1 MNKRPH
7 NAVTPNAGGPPELAA
22 TMCMKPLAAHVRRA
36 LFPGL
41 IMGLHVGAAVAGPQ
55 GGTVVGGSGSIARPN
70 ANTTVIRQQST
81 NLAIDWQ
88 KFNVKSNEIV
98 QFKQPGRNAQALNRI
113 FDQNASQIH
122 GQLRANGRVLLMN
135 PNGVIFGPT
144 ARVNVN
150 SLIAA
155 GMRNIPVEDFMAGK
169 FRLEALDGADGVVIN
184 EGTIEAAVGGD
195 VTLVGKSIRN
205 DGVIIASAGRV
216 NLAAGNKVTLDFDG
230 DGLMRFAVDEAVL
243 DNAQALD
250 AQVTNTGTVAAEG
263 GDVIM
268 AASAAAA
275 VFDQAIN
282 NAGVIKAGRIDNSGG
297 KIRLVGLG
305 PTASVINTGT
315 LDASARDGGSSGGAI
330 DITGTTVRQAGFVQA
345 DATGGAGGTIKLA
358 ATDTAELAGTGS
370 ISARGASGGRVRVLG
385 DKVGL
390 VGANT
395 IDVSGTHGGGEVLL
409 GGDYQ
414 GKNPAI
420 ENARA
425 TYVSAESAIV
435 ADALEHGD
443 GGKIIVWADRA
454 TRFYGTASARG
465 GAEAGDGGFVEVSGK
480 DYLDFNGLVNTLA
493 PHGVDGIL
501 LLDPADIYIADSL
514 ANAQGAGMP
523 GADVTADD
531 GTPGGGVYEVETGAA
546 TGSFLG
552 TGTLETQ
559 LETGNVVINATGGDA
574 AGDGDIF
581 VVDAIQPTNDLGAN
595 RSLTMLAQDITVN
608 AVIDATAEAGGDH
621 SIDVILNAT
630 NNGGGTIDINAAITT
645 SGGLFTANA
654 TNNVDIVDSGIVTAG
669 GTVDITAGGTI
680 RGAEATNATANIAA
694 GAGNIILS
702 AGTGIGDAA
711 GTGGLDIDADSGSM
725 VEIELTTS
733 GAARV
738 DYESADADALTLDLD
753 NATINGD
760 VVFVSGATGT
770 LSLTDTDIDAGS
782 LTVTSGGAINL
793 NQRLDLTDG
802 AGDITLT
809 ATTSGIVLGNAD
821 DLIDAGAGT
830 VTLNATAGAITA
842 LEATGDGGTEINTSG
857 AIIFN
862 AASVGTSGNQVG
874 FENATAITIMDGG
887 GTGTDVELQEL
898 GAATAVTAI
907 DIISASA
914 TAGGITIDL
923 LGGNDVAIAEGH
935 ALTTVTLNDATTS
948 ATFDYTAT
956 AGDINVG
963 SIDTRDQAIT
973 LTAVSG
979 GIDEIVDDMA
989 AKITTSDT
997 LTLIASGGAIGAN
1010 ADANA
1015 PLDIDVANLNAATDT
1030 GGIFIRELDGLAI
1043 VDASGSGGVD
1053 GVRTTGGNADIE
1065 ITLAAGDLALTAP
1078 IVTNGNG
1085 DVIVNVAGNI
1095 TDADAAVD
1103 IQSAG
1108 NTTLIAG
1115 GAIGGAAANAAIDLD
1130 VSALQGTAGNTGIFL
1145 VELDTI
1151 TTDGLVIN
1159 GTGLQTTANDALIDL
1174 TVTTGNLQLD
1184 EDITANG
1191 AGAVTLTLLGPAA
1204 ELATDNAN
1212 DDIAS
1217 SSGDITIIADN
1228 LNLAAGEIITSGTVA
1243 LRPNDT
1249 AREINLGTGTGGMDL
1264 TTGEL
1269 DLIDAATQ
1277 LIIGGPSHA
1286 AAINLTSD
1294 VDTGNA
1300 NTTAT
1305 LLQTTVGIDSSNA
1318 ANEFTEATLALQGT
1332 EIGATNTFGVDSS
1345 ALTANASAGNLDVTN
1360 RTTMIAAELDATG
1373 TVTFAS
1379 DAAFTSS
1386 GDMSA
1391 QSFALTTT
1399 TGDLTI
1405 AHNVT
1410 TTGGAGSGD
1419 IALTSAGMVN
1429 LDPTG
1434 ASDITLL
1441 TTNANDL
1448 VFMAATSIFIDQ
1460 ETVTD
1465 TGVANINLNGG
1476 NVAVDAGAGNSLG
1489 LGDDAVAG
1497 AVSDFEIGDAAM
1509 QALIDAT
1516 TAPVVFGTAAAG
1528 AILLDTATD
1537 FGARSFGVITGATID
1552 DVDGGSDALQTTG
1565 TLLLT
1570 STGAVGSGGDPFALN
1585 VSNLGLTTGAAD
1597 ITNAAALTLEDSTVS
1612 GALGLTTTSG
1622 NLAINAITATGLT
1635 VTLNAAGAITDA
1647 NGATSNID
1655 ATALDATAAGGIDLD
1670 TAIDM
1675 LTAAGGAGTINISDA
1690 DALTV
1695 TSAATTD
1702 GAITIAAGNTLTA
1715 TLLDAQDLAAD
1726 EAHDVTLTTAAG
1738 NIIIGSVTAD
1748 NEVILNAAGAVTDA
1762 NAGATNVTAVSLDAT
1777 AASGID
1783 LDTNVSQ
1790 ISAAGGAGAIDLNE
1804 FDAVTLVDVATTD
1817 GAITVTSGNTMTVTS
1832 VDAQDAGA
1840 DESHDVSLTTLA
1852 GDIDLTTV
1860 TADDQITLNAAGAI
1874 TDNNGAA
1881 TNITGLVLDAT
1892 AASGIDIDTMVGSIT
1907 AMLSAAGAIDISEID
1922 AVTLTNVMTTDGA
1935 ITVTSGNTM
1944 TVTAVDAQDA
1954 GADELHNVS
1963 LTTAAGD
1970 IVVTAIT
1977 ADNQAVLDAAAAIT
1991 DNNAGA
1997 TNITAVALD
2006 ATAASGIDIDTAVD
2020 TITAAGGA
2028 GAIDIDEADAVTLTS
2043 VTTTDGAITVD
2054 AGNTLSAVFVDA
2066 QDAGADDMH
2075 NVVVTTAAGDI
2086 DVTLITADNQV
2097 TLNAAGSIT
2106 DANADGTTNI
2116 TALVLDATA
2125 GTGIDTDTT
2134 VDAIT
2139 AAATAGDIDINETDA
2154 VTLTSI
2160 VATDGG
2166 IVVDAGNTITVT
2178 SVDAQDAGADEA
2190 HDVSLTAAA
2199 GDISIASNGIAA
2211 DNDVTLSAV
2220 AGSILAS
2227 GGTVHVSAGNDI
2239 DLAALTNIGTITNF
2253 ATAAGTALGISFGN
2267 ALTNATITDAG
2278 GAINLDVGSSLT
2290 GGTIAAGAIVVDADG
2305 AAAAIIQSADDLN
2318 FTSAATAFDAGA
2330 GDSIGLVAGNDG
2342 TGTLTISDGGIDFT
2356 GQNLLLS
2363 GATDVVEDGASPR
2376 DLTIAATDLGIIS
2389 GAAGGDIILNLTVT
2403 NLSADIDG
2411 AAGLM
2416 VNEADGIDLVT
2427 VAVANGAIDINAGGA
2442 VTATSVIA
2450 ETDAAANSID
2460 ISTTAGNIEVGTIST
2475 GGTAGDVIL
2484 TANTV
2489 AGQSITDTDGNS
2501 SITAD
2506 QLDLTANNGAGA
2518 IGATGFRIGS
2528 TATTVNATAGSGGV
2542 FLSEVDGAAF
2552 TVTAQGA
2559 GAIDILSTSGTLD
2572 IAGATN
2578 TGTGAI
2584 TIASGDA
2591 VNLNAALG
2599 GGDDG
2604 AITIQA
2610 NTDGAGAEGFTQNAA
2625 ATITSGDTGAN
2636 AIAITVNTA
2645 GGGTGAAVI
2654 GANMTTGAGG
2664 TITIDT
2670 ANGGST
2676 GTGISRTAGTLAA
2689 GTVDLITANGDIGAL
2704 AGRIVTDA
2712 GILNANAQGGSS
2724 VFVSEVDGVILA
2736 NVVATDTVD
2745 VLNTGAGTIEVNSV
2759 TATNSVVI
2767 NSQGAITEDATN
2779 DAAADISA
2787 AAIDL
2792 DAVGAIGQ
2800 LEVDTTSID
2809 ADATTTVTLTNLA
2822 TATTT
2827 VNSLTGTGATLVF
2840 NDGVTFNGGTV
2851 NLGGGTLNVTVDSG
2865 DARTTSLD
2873 LRGSTLTFG
2882 TFNADGGSDGD
2893 DTLIAADVA
2902 NTWTI
2907 SANNGGTLVQ
2917 TAGYTVAFAEFGNL
2931 TGAATNADAFVF
2943 NDTRTLSG
2951 VIEGGAGAAIDTIN
2965 WLAYTTA
2972 RDVTL
2977 DGAGA
2982 VDGFDGREAS
2992 VNGGAANG
3000 FLNID
3005 EIIVG
3010 QSVAHSITGL
3020 DTASTWDLLSSGRT
3034 YTDTVSG
3041 RLLDL
3046 NATGGTGFV
3055 NLNGGSAVDTFQVG
3069 QSVEGGDAS
3078 DTPVMLTLNLDGG
3091 DGNNVFNLR
3100 GPGGGS
3106 ILTGNITGG
3115 ANDDTVN
3122 FGFPAPPPTADNTED
3137 SRITGIVDLGNG
3149 SDTINF
3155 TGSDL
3160 VQTVNS
3166 VGGDGTIIGF
3176 AIDAGTD
3183 LIGGGFLGV
3192 ETINGNT
3199 LGPLVATD
3207 DGNPNV
3213 WIITGLNSGT
3223 LDGVAFSNFF
3233 LQGQTDVDSF
3243 EFRSGGRIDIGVD
3256 GGATGGTNT
3265 VLVDPVGGLTS
3276 QIVLDGAR
3284 SGTVDADTGDGVAAT
3299 TFSNIDIV
3307 QGGSGADTFG
3317 FLANAVVFDGE
3328 LDGLGGTDT
3337 LNLSVLSGPL
3347 TVTLTAL
3354 GATDGYDGN
3363 VAVNLTTGFKN
3374 IDNLVGSGAGDTLIG
3389 PATNTFFF
3397 VNAANA
3403 GTVSDA
3409 EGHDATAAARLTFSG
3424 FVNLTGGTAVDDFE
3438 FSGAT
3443 GGISGQ
3449 IDGGL
3454 GDDKIDLVPSG
3465 LAGVT
3470 VALNANGSL
3479 DGRLGTAGAIAAGF
3493 DNINAVDGRAID
3505 TLQVNNATT
3514 NNWLITG
3521 VDEFTLDGST
3531 IPFTGFGGL
3540 TGGSGADIFTFEAD
3554 GRMTA
3559 GINGFTGNNTIVGS
3573 PNDDTVALT
3582 SAGAGSITVD
3592 VGGTPLTTTFTNIQN
3607 LDGDDPTMSDTLD
3620 YSAFAGAININLAT
3634 GTATGTTSIT
3644 NFETFI
3650 GNATTA
3656 NNTLTGQNIVN
3667 QWDITGND
3675 AGTINALS
3683 AAPRT
3688 FTNFGNLIGG
3698 SAVDTFDFADSVSI
3712 TTFINGAGGMDVFDY
3727 SDDTRATNVSFVNFS
3742 ATGIFAGAANGFA
3755 SVESVIG
3762 STTNGANTLTATN
3775 ANDTWIITGTDQ
3787 GTLNGAVFRNFETI
3801 DGALGN
3807 DMFTANA
3814 AGAISTLIIGGGG
3827 TDTLTGS
3834 GFANTW
3840 NITGNNAGTAN
3851 GSAFTQIENL
3861 SALGSTATLTQSA
3874 GVGLSGTMTAST
3886 LTLNTATITAGANP
3900 FNLIGNL
3907 ASAAA
3912 AQSITAGGAVSVSGT
3927 VNDAGSSF
3935 AINSGGNTTI
3945 GGALSVAAL
3954 TVTTNGG
3961 NYSSGAVTTSGAT
3974 SVNAGAGTVTIGG
3987 PLMATS
3993 ANVVSG
3999 GATIGAVTTTGAQT
4013 YAGPVAFSGGLSGGA
4028 ISING
4033 SGGPVSV
4040 AGAINATTLNLTS
4053 GNGSVRAVTTSG
4065 NQTYGGP
4072 TSFGGNLT
4080 GANLVFNGPST
4091 FNGDV
4096 LIQSS
4101 TDVTDFNAAVLGS
4114 GNLDIIPTANTDIFI
4129 GNDNGPGNIAANQ
4142 FAGFQGHLIIGA
4154 LLNPL
4159 NSPAED
4165 AVVVNPP
4172 GVTANQIFVNQDF
4185 VVGGDVTLIASNIN
4199 LDASIGAAA
4208 NTGQVTLIA
4217 VGDSQGNG
4225 GAGPGDITGPVSG
4238 TSSISGGKA
4247 VLVANS
4253 TVVNAGNIRLD
4264 LNGGDLLLAAS
4275 ANEDE
4280 PQFDPSS
4287 NASSVDFDPT
4297 TLAIIAGLGLQLQS
4311 VQVVFS
4317 NPASSLTGLQ
4327 NVQFI
4332 DVGLFEEEL
4341 TLFGV
4346 IGNGIAMSLDQCEEA
4361 EGCAPN
4367 VSDEELDALIVQI
4380 EARVNEIRN
4389 RLAAGTIDANEGAEL
4404 LAGFE
4409 RELENFRRYKMQL
4422 TEFAESQDGGGEDDF
4437 DELEDFV
4444 EEFDEAL
4451 PDDEFAEPFDDEPQ
4465 VAEPTQEPE
4474 LEPTEEAFEEFDDE
4488 VIEPLEIESTDEF
4501 EELEEDLEFEL
4512 DAPEIEEI
4520 PEEFQDFEQESDEFE
4535 ELGMRIDA
4543 ALIARLTQN
4552 LNVNEMRGELGL
4564 TADGRVTWTGDIVLP
4579 SFARRY

>member
-1 MNKRPH
+1 MNKRPN
-7 NAVTPNAGGPPELAA
+7 NAVTPTSGEPAGPAA
-22 TMCMKPLAAHVRRA
+22 ALRLKPLAAQVRRA

-41 IMGLHVGAAVAGPQ
+41 IIGLHAGAAFAGPE
-55 GGTVVGGSGSIARPN
+55 GGRVVGGSGSIARPN
-70 ANTTVIRQQST
+70 ATTTVIRQQSA

-88 KFNVKSNEIV
+88 KFNVKPNELV
-98 QFKQPGRNAQALNRI
+98 QFRQPGRNAQALNRI

-122 GQLRANGRVLLMN
+122 GRLRANGRVLLMN

-144 ARVNVN
+144 AQVNVN
-150 SLIAA
+150 SLVAA

-184 EGTIEAAVGGD
+184 EGTIEAAAGGD
-195 VTLVGKSIRN
+195 VTFAGKAIRN
-205 DGVIIASAGRV
+205 EGVIIASAGRV

-230 DGLMRFAVDEAVL
+230 DGLIRFAVDEAVL
-243 DNAQALD
+243 DNARALD
-250 AQVTNTGTVAAEG
+250 AQITNSGTVAAEG
-263 GDVIM
+263 GEVIM

-282 NAGVIKAGRIDNSGG
+282 NSGVIRAGRIDNSGG

-305 PTASVINTGT
+305 PAASVINTGT
-315 LDASARDGGSSGGAI
+315 LDASARDGASSGGAI
-330 DITGTTVRQAGFVQA
+330 DITGTNIRQAGFVQA
-345 DATGGAGGTIKLA
+345 DASGGAGGSVRLA
-358 ATDTAELAGTGS
+358 ASDTAELTGEGS
-370 ISARGASGGRVRVLG
+370 ISARGTTGGQAHVLG

-390 VGANT
+390 RGANT
-395 IDVSGTHGGGEVLL
+395 IDVSGVNGGGEVLL

-414 GKNPAI
+414 GDNPAI

-425 TYVSAESAIV
+425 TYVSEDSAIF
-435 ADALEHGD
+435 ADALENGD
-443 GGKIIVWADRA
+443 GGRIIVWADRA
-454 TRFYGTASARG
+454 TRFHGSASARG
-465 GAEAGDGGFVEVSGK
+465 GEAGGNGGFVEVSGK

-552 TGTLETQ
+552 TGTIETQ
-559 LETGNVVINATGGDA
+559 LETGNVVINATGGG

-608 AVIDATAEAGGDH
+608 AVIDASAEAGGDH
-621 SIDVILNAT
+621 SLDVILNAT
-630 NNGGGTIDINAAITT
+630 NNGGGTLDINAPITT
-645 SGGLFTANA
+645 NGGLFTATA
-654 TNNVDIVDSGIVTAG
+654 TNNVEIVDAGIVTAG

-694 GAGNIILS
+694 GAGDIILS

-711 GTGGLDIDADSGSM
+711 GTGGLDIDADSGST
-725 VEIELTTS
+725 VEIELATS
-733 GAARV
+733 GAARI
-738 DYESADADALTLDLD
+738 DYESTDADALTLDLD
-753 NATINGD
+753 NNTINGD
-760 VVFVSGATGT
+760 VEFVSGATGT
-770 LSLTDTDIDAGS
+770 LSLTDANIDAGS
-782 LTVTSGGAINL
+782 LIVTSGGAINL

-802 AGDITLT
+802 AGDVTLT

-842 LEATGDGGTEINTSG
+842 LEATGDGGTEINTTG
-857 AIIFN
+857 AIVFN
-862 AASVGTSGNQVG
+862 AASVGTSGNRVG
-874 FENATAITIMDGG
+874 FENATALTIMDGG

-898 GAATAVTAI
+898 GTNTTLAAL
-907 DIISASA
+907 DITSASA

-923 LGGNDVAIAEGH
+923 LGGNDVVIGEGH
-935 ALTTVTLNDATTS
+935 VLTTVTLNDATTS

-956 AGDINVG
+956 AGDIAVG
-963 SIDTRDQAIT
+963 SIDTRDQAVT
-973 LTAVSG
+973 LTAAAG
-979 GIDEIVDDMA
+979 GIDEIVDDTA
-989 AKITTSDT
+989 AKITTSGT
-997 LTLIASGGAIGAN
+997 LTLLATGGAIGDN
-1010 ADANA
+1010 ADGNA
-1015 PLDIDVANLNAATDT
+1015 PLDIDVANLNASTDT

-1043 VDASGSGGVD
+1043 IDGSGGGGAN
-1053 GVRTTGGNADIE
+1053 GVRTTGGNADVE

-1078 IVTNGNG
+1078 IVTNGAG

-1108 NTTLIAG
+1108 NTTLVAG
-1115 GAIGGAAANAAIDLD
+1115 GAIGGAAADAAIDLD

-1145 VELDTI
+1145 VELDTV
-1151 TTDGLVIN
+1151 TADGLVIN
-1159 GTGLQTTANDALIDL
+1159 GTGLQTTANDAVIDV
-1174 TVTTGNLQLD
+1174 TITTGDLQLD
-1184 EDITANG
+1184 EDISADG
-1191 AGAVTLTLLGPAA
+1191 AGTVTLTLLGPAA
-1204 ELATDNAN
+1204 TLVTDNAN
-1212 DDIAS
+1212 DDITSAS
-1217 SSGDITIIADN
+1217 GAITIIADN
-1228 LNLAAGEIITSGTVA
+1228 LNLAAGEIITTGTIS

-1269 DLIDAATQ
+1269 DLIDTTAQ
-1277 LIIGGPSHA
+1277 LIIGGPSHV

-1300 NTTAT
+1300 NTTST
-1305 LLQTTVGIDSSNA
+1305 LLQTTVGIDSNNA
-1318 ANEFTEATLALQGT
+1318 ANEFTEATLALSGT
-1332 EIGATNTFGVDSS
+1332 DIGATNPFGVDSS
-1345 ALTANASAGNLDVTN
+1345 ALTANASAGNLDIAN
-1360 RTTMIAAELDATG
+1360 RTTMIAAELDASG
-1373 TVTFAS
+1373 TVTFVS

-1391 QSFALTTT
+1391 QSFDLTTT

-1410 TTGGAGSGD
+1410 TTGGAGSGNV
-1419 IALTSAGMVN
+1419 ALTSAGMVN

-1434 ASDITLL
+1434 AADITIL

-1460 ETVTD
+1460 ETATD

-1476 NVAVDAGAGNSLG
+1476 NVAVDPGAGNSLG

-1497 AVSDFEIGDAAM
+1497 AVSNFEIGDAAM

-1597 ITNAAALTLEDSTVS
+1597 ITNAAALTVVDSTVT
-1612 GALGLTTTSG
+1612 GALSLATTSG
-1622 NLAINAITATGLT
+1622 NLTLNAITATGLT

-1647 NGATSNID
+1647 NGATSNIT
-1655 ATALDATAAGGIDLD
+1655 ATALDATAASGIDLD
-1670 TAIDM
+1670 TTIDM
-1675 LTAAGGAGTINISDA
+1675 LTAAGGAGAINISDA

-1695 TSAATTD
+1695 TSATTTD
-1702 GAITIAAGNTLTA
+1702 GAITIAAGNTLSV
-1715 TLLDAQDLAAD
+1715 TLIDAQDLGAD
-1726 EAHDVTLTTAAG
+1726 ELHDVTLTTAAG
-1738 NIIIGSVTAD
+1738 DIALGGVTAD
-1748 NEVILNAAGAVTDA
+1748 NQVVLNAAGAVTDA
-1762 NAGATNVTAVSLDAT
+1762 NAAATNVTAISLDAT

-1783 LDTNVSQ
+1783 LDTDVTQ
-1790 ISAAGGAGAIDLNE
+1790 ITAAGGAGTIDLNE
-1804 FDAVTLVDVATTD
+1804 LDAVTLV
-1817 GAITVTSGNTMTVTS
+1817 
-1832 VDAQDAGA
+1832 
-1840 DESHDVSLTTLA
+1840 
-1852 GDIDLTTV
+1852 
-1860 TADDQITLNAAGAI
+1860 
-1874 TDNNGAA
+1874 
-1881 TNITGLVLDAT
+1881 NIA
-1892 AASGIDIDTMVGSIT
+1892 
-1907 AMLSAAGAIDISEID
+1907 
-1922 AVTLTNVMTTDGA
+1922 TTDGA

-1954 GADELHNVS
+1954 GADESHDVSLTTVAGDIVLTTVAADDQITLNAAGAITDNNGAATNLTGLVLDASAASGIDVDTTVGSITAVLSAAGAIDISETDAVTLTNVMTTDGMITVNSGGMLTVTAVDAQDAGGDDTHNVS

-1970 IVVTAIT
+1970 IVVTSIT
-1977 ADNQAVLDAAAAIT
+1977 ADNQAVLDAAGAIT

-1997 TNITAVALD
+1997 TNITAIGLD

-2020 TITAAGGA
+2020 TIAAAGGA

-2043 VTTTDGAITVD
+2043 VVTTDGAITVD
-2054 AGNTLSAVFVDA
+2054 AGNTLTAVLVDA
-2066 QDAGADDMH
+2066 QDAGGDDAH
-2075 NVVVTTAAGDI
+2075 NVVLTTAAGDI
-2086 DVTLITADNQV
+2086 DVTIITADNQA
-2097 TLNAAGSIT
+2097 TLSAAGAIT
-2106 DANADGTTNI
+2106 DANGDGTNNI

-2134 VDAIT
+2134 VDSIT
-2139 AAATAGDIDINETDA
+2139 AAATAGNIDINEADA
-2154 VTLTSI
+2154 VTLTSV
-2160 VATDGG
+2160 VAMDGG
-2166 IVVDAGNTITVT
+2166 IVIDAGNTITVT
-2178 SVDAQDAGADEA
+2178 TVDAQDAGGDDA

-2199 GDISIASNGIAA
+2199 GDISIASNGISA
-2211 DNDVTLSAV
+2211 DNDAMLSAL

-2227 GGTVHVSAGNDI
+2227 SGTVQLSAGNDV
-2239 DLAALTNIGTITNF
+2239 DLAALANIGTITNF
-2253 ATAAGTALGISFGN
+2253 ATATGTALGISFGN
-2267 ALTNATITDAG
+2267 ALTNATITQAG
-2278 GAINLDVGSSLT
+2278 GAINLDVGGSLT
-2290 GGTIAAGAIVVDADG
+2290 GGTIAAGAIVVDTDG

-2318 FTSAATAFDAGA
+2318 FASAATAFDAGA

-2363 GATDVVEDGASPR
+2363 GATDVVEAGASPR

-2389 GAAGGDIILNLTVT
+2389 GAAGGDIILNLDVT
-2403 NLSADIDG
+2403 NLSADINGTAD
-2411 AAGLM
+2411 M
-2416 VNEADGIDLVT
+2416 TVNEADAINLVD
-2427 VAVANGAIDINAGGA
+2427 VAVANGAIDINAGGT
-2442 VTATSVIA
+2442 VTAMSVVA

-2460 ISTTAGNIEVGTIST
+2460 ISTTAGNIEVDTIST

-2484 TANTV
+2484 TANTA

-2518 IGATGFRIGS
+2518 IGTTGLRILS
-2528 TATTVNATAGSGGV
+2528 TANTVNATAGSGGV
-2542 FLSEVDGAAF
+2542 FLGEADGAAF

-2559 GAIDILSTSGTLD
+2559 GVIDILSTAGTLD

-2578 TGTGAI
+2578 TGTGTI
-2584 TIASGDA
+2584 TLVSGDA
-2591 VNLNAALG
+2591 VVLNAALG
-2599 GGDDG
+2599 GADDG
-2604 AITIQA
+2604 AISIQA

-2654 GANMTTGAGG
+2654 GANMSTGAGG
-2664 TITIDT
+2664 TLTIDT
-2670 ANGGST
+2670 ANGGTT

-2689 GTVDLITANGDIGAL
+2689 GTVALTSGNGDIGAL
-2704 AGRIVTDA
+2704 AGRIVTDT
-2712 GILNANAQGGSS
+2712 GTLNANAQGGSS
-2724 VFVSEVDGVILA
+2724 VFLSEADGVILA
-2736 NVVATDTVD
+2736 NVLATDTVD
-2745 VLNTGAGTIEVNSV
+2745 VLNTGAGTIEVNNV

-2779 DAAADISA
+2779 DAAADITA
-2787 AAIDL
+2787 TAIDL

-2800 LEVDTTSID
+2800 LEIDATSID

-2822 TATTT
+2822 TATAT
-2827 VNSLTGTGATLVF
+2827 VNSITGTGATLVF
-2840 NDGVTFNGGTV
+2840 NDSVTFSGGTV

-2873 LRGSTLTFG
+2873 LSGSTLTFG
-2882 TFNADGGSDGD
+2882 TFNASGGSDGN

-2917 TAGYTVAFAEFGNL
+2917 TAGYTVAFADFGSL
-2931 TGAATNADAFVF
+2931 TGAATNTDTFIF

-2951 VIEGGAGAAIDTIN
+2951 VIEGGTGVAVDTIN
-2965 WLAYTTA
+2965 WAAYTTA
-2972 RDVTL
+2972 RDVML

-2982 VDGFDGREAS
+2982 ADGFDGSEAS

-3005 EIIVG
+3005 AIIVG

-3020 DTASTWDLLSSGRT
+3020 DTASNWTLISSGRT

-3041 RLLDL
+3041 RTLDL
-3046 NATGGTGFV
+3046 NAAGGTGFV

-3091 DGNNVFNLR
+3091 AGNDIFNLR

-3137 SRITGIVDLGNG
+3137 SRVTGIVDLGTG

-3192 ETINGNT
+3192 ETIDGNT

-3276 QIVLDGAR
+3276 LIVLDGAR
-3284 SGTVDADTGDGVAAT
+3284 SGTIDADTGDGVAAT
-3299 TFSNIDIV
+3299 VFSNIDVV

-3317 FLANAVVFDGE
+3317 FLTNAVAFAGE
-3328 LDGLGGTDT
+3328 LDGQGGVDT

-3363 VAVNLTTGFKN
+3363 VAVNLATGFRN
-3374 IDNLVGSGAGDTLIG
+3374 IDNLVGSGASDTLVG

-3409 EGHDATAAARLTFSG
+3409 DGHDAGGAARLTFSS
-3424 FVNLTGGTAVDDFE
+3424 FENLSGGAGADDFE

-3443 GGISGQ
+3443 GGIAGT

-3465 LAGVT
+3465 LGGVT

-3493 DNINAVDGRAID
+3493 DNINAVDGRPVD

-3554 GRMTA
+3554 GQMSA
-3559 GINGFTGNNTIVGS
+3559 GINGFTGNNTIIGS
-3573 PNDDTVALT
+3573 PVDDTVALT
-3582 SAGAGSITVD
+3582 SAGTGTITVN
-3592 VGGTPLTTTFTNIQN
+3592 VGVTPLATTFTNIQN
-3607 LDGDDPTMSDTLD
+3607 FDGDDPTMSDTLD
-3620 YSAFAGAININLAT
+3620 YSGFAGAVSINLAA

-3644 NFETFI
+3644 NFETFV
-3650 GNATTA
+3650 GNATSA
-3656 NNTLTGQNIVN
+3656 NNTLTAQNIVN
-3667 QWDITGND
+3667 QWDITAND

-3683 AAPRT
+3683 ATPRT
-3688 FTNFGNLIGG
+3688 FSNFGNLIGG
-3698 SAVDTFDFADSVSI
+3698 SAADTFDFADGVSI
-3712 TTFINGAGGMDVFDY
+3712 TTSIDGAGGTDVFDY
-3727 SDDTRATNVSFVNFS
+3727 TDDTRATNVSFVNFS
-3742 ATGIFAGAANGFA
+3742 ATGIAGGAANGFMN
-3755 SVESVIG
+3755 VESVIG
-3762 STTNGANTLTATN
+3762 SATSGANSLTGTSGD
-3775 ANDTWIITGTDQ
+3775 DTWTITGADQ
-3787 GTLNGAVFRNFETI
+3787 GTLNGAAFQNFETI

-3807 DMFTANA
+3807 DVFTANA
-3814 AGAISTLIIGGGG
+3814 AGTISTLINGGGG
-3827 TDTLTGS
+3827 TDTLVGS

-3840 NITGNNAGTAN
+3840 NITADNAGTAN
-3851 GSAFTQIENL
+3851 GSAFTQVENL
-3861 SALGSTATLTQSA
+3861 SALGSTAALTQSA
-3874 GVGLSGTMTAST
+3874 GIGLSGTMTAST
-3886 LTLNTATITAGANP
+3886 LNLNTAAITTGANP

-3907 ASAAA
+3907 TSAAA
-3912 AQSITAGGAVSVSGT
+3912 AQSITAGAPVSVSGT
-3927 VNDAGSSF
+3927 LNDADSSF
-3935 AINSGGNTTI
+3935 TINAAGDTAI
-3945 GGALSVAAL
+3945 GGAVSVAAL

-3961 NYSSGAVTTSGAT
+3961 NYTSGAVTTSGAT
-3974 SVNAGAGTVTIGG
+3974 SVNAGAGTATIGG
-3987 PLMATS
+3987 PLMAAS
-3993 ANVVSG
+3993 ANVVAG
-3999 GATIGAVTTTGAQT
+3999 GTTVGAVTTTGAQSFT
-4013 YAGPVAFSGGLSGGA
+4013 GPVAFGGGLSGGV
-4028 ISING
+4028 ITING
-4033 SGGPVSV
+4033 NGGPVSV
-4040 AGAINATTLNLTS
+4040 AGAINATSLNLTS

-4065 NQTYGGP
+4065 SQTYGGP
-4072 TSFGGNLT
+4072 TTFTGNLT

-4091 FNGDV
+4091 FNGNV

-4101 TDVTDFNAAVLGS
+4101 TDVYDFNSAVLGT

-4159 NSPAED
+4159 DSPAEN

-4172 GVTANQIFVNQDF
+4172 GVTANRIFVNQDF
-4185 VVGGDVTLIASNIN
+4185 TVGGDVTLIASNIN

-4208 NTGQVTLIA
+4208 NTGQVTLVA
-4217 VGDSQGNG
+4217 VGDSQANG
-4225 GAGPGDITGPVSG
+4225 GEGPGDITGPISG
-4238 TSSISGGKA
+4238 TSAISGGKA
-4247 VLVANS
+4247 VLIANS

-4287 NASSVDFDPT
+4287 NASSVEFDPE

-4311 VQVVFS
+4311 VQVVFT
-4317 NPASSLTGLQ
+4317 NPASALTGLQ

-4367 VSDEELDALIVQI
+4367 VSDAELDALIVQI
-4380 EARVNEIRN
+4380 EARIVEIRQ
-4389 RLAAGTIDANEGAEL
+4389 RLEAGTINADEGAEL

-4409 RELENFRRYKMQL
+4409 RELENFQRYKTQL
-4422 TEFAESQDGGGEDDF
+4422 TEFAESEGGIGEDDF
-4437 DELEDFV
+4437 DELDDFA
-4444 EEFDEAL
+4444 EEFDEPL
-4451 PDDEFAEPFDDEPQ
+4451 PEDDFAEPFDDEPQ
-4465 VAEPTQEPE
+4465 VAEPTPEPE

-4488 VIEPLEIESTDEF
+4488 VIEPLEPESTDEF
-4501 EELEEDLEFEL
+4501 EELEENLDFEL
-4512 DAPEIEEI
+4512 DEPEIEEI
-4520 PEEFQDFEQESDEFE
+4520 PEEFQDFEHESDEFE
-4535 ELGMRIDA
+4535 ELGMRIDE
-4543 ALIARLTQN
+4543 ALILRLTQN
-4552 LNVNEMRGELGL
+4552 LNVNEMRGEIGL
-4564 TADGRVTWTGDIVLP
+4564 AADGSVTWVGDIVLP